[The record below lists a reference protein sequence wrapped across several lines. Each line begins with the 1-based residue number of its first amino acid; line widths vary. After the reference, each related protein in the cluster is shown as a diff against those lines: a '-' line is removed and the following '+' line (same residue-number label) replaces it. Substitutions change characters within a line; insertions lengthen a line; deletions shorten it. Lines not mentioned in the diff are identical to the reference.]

1 MNVTRYWVWYV
12 PVTVVGSVMADDLL
26 SPRKMFF
33 VLPTELVID
42 VGNVEAAL
50 VPESTHSAEGAV
62 TCRLLP
68 DVV

>member
-1 MNVTRYWVWYV
+1 ME
-12 PVTVVGSVMADDLL
+12 ADLL

-62 TCRLLP
+62 TCKLLP